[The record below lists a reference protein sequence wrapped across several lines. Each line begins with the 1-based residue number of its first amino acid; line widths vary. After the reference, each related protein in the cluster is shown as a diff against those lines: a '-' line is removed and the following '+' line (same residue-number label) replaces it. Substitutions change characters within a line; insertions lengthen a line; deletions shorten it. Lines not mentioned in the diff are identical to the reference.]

1 MNIEQF
7 KKTAAEFLQQVVE
20 ELEALEILLLE
31 KREPVKGR
39 CREIF
44 QISQTPQC
52 EEAAFDLEGDDDI
65 LHLSFR
71 GDHVDIKRSKLT
83 KSKLGRNLFSCLFK
97 KHWDGFHV
105 RDKEGRIYIDLKYA
119 GFKSM
124 LNCLK
129 GSGNI
134 SIPNNHNVYHSL
146 NCFKLLNLF
155 NSLIGLENSQI
166 YLPL

>member
-1 MNIEQF
+1 LLPSIPLELNIEQF
-7 KKTAAEFLQQVVE
+7 KKTAAEFFQQFME
-20 ELEALEILLLE
+20 ELEAHGKLLLE
-31 KREPVKGR
+31 KREPLKER

-44 QISQTPQC
+44 QITQTPRC

-71 GDHVDIKRSKLT
+71 GDHADMKRSKLT
-83 KSKLGRNLFSCLFK
+83 KSKLGWHLFSCLFK

-105 RDKEGRIYIDLKYA
+105 RDREGRIYIDLKYD
-119 GFKSM
+119 GF
-124 LNCLK
+124 NCLK

-146 NCFKLLNLF
+146 NCFKILN
-155 NSLIGLENSQI
+155 
-166 YLPL
+166 